1 MQQQKTIERGRITAR
16 VSPSIQEKL
25 QEAADLTG
33 ATLNQFVVQ
42 TALERAE
49 QLIERETS
57 ISLTRKDAAM
67 LFAMLQEPSTPN
79 SVLAKASERYKNEVE
94 SGILNTQYS
103 VSIKHMI

>member
-1 MQQQKTIERGRITAR
+1 MQQKTIERGRITAR
-16 VSPSIQEKL
+16 VSLSIQEKL

-49 QLIERETS
+49 QLIERETT

-67 LFAMLQEPSTPN
+67 LFTMLEKPSSPN
-79 SVLAKASERYKNEVE
+79 NVLAKASERYKNEVE
-94 SGILNTQYS
+94 SGFLSTDS
-103 VSIKHMI
+103 GSIT

>member
-1 MQQQKTIERGRITAR
+1 MKQQTTTERGRITAR
-16 VSPSIQEKL
+16 VSLSIQEKL

-67 LFAMLQEPSTPN
+67 LFTMLQQPSPPN
-79 SVLAKASERYKNEVE
+79 SVLAKASECYKNEVE
-94 SGILNTQYS
+94 SGILNTQPGS
-103 VSIKHMI
+103 TT

>member
-1 MQQQKTIERGRITAR
+1 MKQQTTTERGRITAR
-16 VSPSIQEKL
+16 VSLSIQEKL

-67 LFAMLQEPSTPN
+67 LFTMLQQPSPPN
-79 SVLAKASERYKNEVE
+79 NVLAKASERYKNEVE
-94 SGILNTQYS
+94 SGILNTQPGS
-103 VSIKHMI
+103 ST

>member
-1 MQQQKTIERGRITAR
+1 MKQQKTTIERGRITAR
-16 VSPSIQEKL
+16 VSLSIQEKL

-49 QLIERETS
+49 QLIARETS

-67 LFAMLQEPSTPN
+67 LFTMLQELSPAN

-94 SGILNTQYS
+94 SGTLNTQS
-103 VSIKHMI
+103 GSIT

>member
-1 MQQQKTIERGRITAR
+1 MQQKTIERGRITAR
-16 VSPSIQEKL
+16 VSLSIQEKL

-49 QLIERETS
+49 QLIERETT

-67 LFAMLQEPSTPN
+67 LFTMLEKPSSAN
-79 SVLAKASERYKNEVE
+79 NVLAKASERYKNEVE
-94 SGILNTQYS
+94 SGFLNTDS
-103 VSIKHMI
+103 GSIT

>member
-1 MQQQKTIERGRITAR
+1 MPQQKTIERGRITAR
-16 VSPSIQEKL
+16 VSLSIQEKL

-57 ISLTRKDAAM
+57 ISLTRKDAALLFSM
-67 LFAMLQEPSTPN
+67 LEEPSPPN
-79 SVLAKASERYKNEVE
+79 NILAKASERYKNEVK
-94 SGILNTQYS
+94 SGTLNTQS
-103 VSIKHMI
+103 GSIT